1 MEEKEKINKEKQEEK
16 VEKIEVVNVVP
27 NENEAKPIEEQKNNE
42 NKEDVE
48 NSKSLSIA
56 SMVLGIVAL
65 CLLFEGLIST
75 TCAILAI
82 VFGVKGQKRAN
93 KKQAKA
99 GFIMGIIALSLKV
112 LLVIF
117 GILAF
122 TGLLF
127 LAMAIA

>member
-1 MEEKEKINKEKQEEK
+1 MAENEKINKEKQEEK
-16 VEKIEVVNVVP
+16 STTEKIEVVNVIPEPEV
-27 NENEAKPIEEQKNNE
+27 
-42 NKEDVE
+42 KEIKVNSKDKSD
-48 NSKSLSIA
+48 SKSLSIA

-82 VFGVKGQKRAN
+82 VFGAKGKKRAN

-99 GFIMGIIALSLKV
+99 GFIMGIVALSLKAFFI
-112 LLVIF
+112 IF

-122 TGLLF
+122 TGLVF
-127 LAMAIA
+127 LALAIS

>member
-1 MEEKEKINKEKQEEK
+1 MEEKEKIEKVKKEEKNEK
-16 VEKIEVVNVVP
+16 VEKVEVVNVISKP
-27 NENEAKPIEEQKNNE
+27 EMQDNTLNE
-42 NKEDVE
+42 EDKS

-82 VFGVKGQKRAN
+82 IFGVKGKKRAN
-93 KKQAKA
+93 RKMAKA
-99 GFIMGIIALSLKV
+99 GFIMGIVALSLKAF
-112 LLVIF
+112 LIIF

-122 TGLLF
+122 IGLLF
-127 LAMAIA
+127 LALAIA